1 MYQGSMSHPLRIT
14 TTFCS
19 MPMTSDRLMI
29 QDPNCR
35 LGAACRYA
43 SCLFDSSA
51 QRALHAGCLLCTDV
65 AARGLD
71 IPDVEWILQLDAP
84 QDPDAF
90 VHRVGRTARMGRT
103 GNARIYLLPH
113 EATYVEFLR
122 LRKVGR
128 QPPCPP
134 RLPACEQEPESAL
147 SCIDAASYALH
158 SLALLAG
165 SRARRID

>member
-1 MYQGSMSHPLRIT
+1 MMLDLT
-14 TTFCS
+14 CK
-19 MPMTSDRLMI
+19 
-29 QDPNCR
+29 
-35 LGAACRYA
+35 LGAACFHA
-43 SCLFDSSA
+43 SCLFHSSA

-122 LRKVGR
+122 LRKVSR
-128 QPPCPP
+128 QPPCFP
-134 RLPACEQEPESAL
+134 RWPASKQEPESDI
-147 SCIDAASYALH
+147 SCIWVVQLDRCGLTA
-158 SLALLAG
+158 SLAFAWGLR
-165 SRARRID
+165 SRSRTPACPRPRAACKICS